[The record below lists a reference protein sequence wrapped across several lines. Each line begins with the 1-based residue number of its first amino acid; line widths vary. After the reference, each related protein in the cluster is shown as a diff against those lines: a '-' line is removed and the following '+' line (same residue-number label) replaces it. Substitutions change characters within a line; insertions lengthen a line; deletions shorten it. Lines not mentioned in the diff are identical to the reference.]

1 MEKIVLLKEDFN
13 KDFGISYNF
22 GIFGIVVFDLIVS
35 YRFEVNNDYIFFLDS
50 YEDDIYKVFN
60 YFIIDENLNWYNSLE
75 VIGIGFIGD
84 GYVEIINNIYKDF
97 VNGIVVFGR

>member
-84 GYVEIINNIYKDF
+84 GYVEIINIFIKILLM
-97 VNGIVVFGR
+97 V